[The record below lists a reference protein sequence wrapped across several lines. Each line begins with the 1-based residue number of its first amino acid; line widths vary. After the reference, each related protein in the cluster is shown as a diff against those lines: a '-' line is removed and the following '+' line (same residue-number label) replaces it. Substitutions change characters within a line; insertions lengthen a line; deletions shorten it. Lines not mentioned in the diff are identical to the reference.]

1 MEVLK
6 KKSDEYN
13 KLSFQVEEK
22 TFLSSQQ
29 FLIGREIKKVA
40 GISLDA
46 KLYLQNKSPW
56 ADNLIEDD
64 EEVDLARP
72 GIEYFFVEKNFE
84 LTVNTILYNWRQ
96 RFITGQQVRE
106 LSGIEK
112 GDELFLRTSNSR
124 IDQLI
129 DDDDKIDLLQS
140 GIEEFYSEKQKKTIT
155 LIISGVSKAWDK
167 EKISFKEVIMLAY
180 GSYEDSPTMVYTVA
194 YEDGPKQNPE
204 GSMIKGSEVYTKNKM
219 IFHATA
225 TNQS

>member
-6 KKSDEYN
+6 KKSDESN

-29 FLIGREIKKVA
+29 FLIGREMKKVA
-40 GISLDA
+40 GIPLEA

-56 ADNLIEDD
+56 VDNLIEDD

-72 GIEYFFVEKNFE
+72 GIEYFFVEQKFE

-96 RFITGQQVRE
+96 RVITGQQVRE
-106 LSGIEK
+106 LAGIEE
-112 GDELFLRTSNSR
+112 DAELFLKTSNSR

-129 DDDDKIDLLQS
+129 HNDDKVDLLEP
-140 GIEEFYSEKQKKTIT
+140 GIEVFYSEQQEKIIT
-155 LIISGVSKAWDK
+155 LIISGVSKSWDK
-167 EKISFKEVIMLAY
+167 KKISFKEVITLAY
-180 GSYEDSPTMVYTVA
+180 GNYDESPTMVYTVA
-194 YEDGPKQNPE
+194 YEDGPKQNYE
-204 GSMIKGSEVYTKNKM
+204 GSMIKGSEVFTKDKM